1 MILFSGWRIL
11 IVNKTLTT
19 FVALTLLTVC
29 GSVSLFAQN
38 NPTQIP
44 KEVQDAVGTYT
55 GSWTSY
61 GLDANG
67 QVIKQAAWTDTLK
80 AEKPV
85 VEKSRAFVTTSD
97 EMIFE
102 GGRIPPMKVSGKE
115 GYLLKSD
122 GTLGEYFIETYGQT
136 FKMQKLEENV
146 FAYSVPA
153 APQELA
159 RLGAANVLSAQHTL
173 IKVVTFEQGVE
184 THNISRLTTVRWKDT
199 SSGKERTTQFISLQ
213 GRHQRQGN

>member
-1 MILFSGWRIL
+1 M
-11 IVNKTLTT
+11 NKSLNT
-19 FVALTLLTVC
+19 FVALTLLTLC
-29 GSVSLFAQN
+29 CSVLLFAQN
-38 NPTQIP
+38 NSTQIP
-44 KEVQDAVGTYT
+44 KVVKDLAGTYT

-67 QVIKQAAWTDTLK
+67 EVIKQAAWTDTLK
-80 AEKPV
+80 AENPL

-122 GTLGEYFIETYGQT
+122 GSLGEYFIETYGQT
-136 FKMQKLEENV
+136 YKMQTLGENV

-159 RLGAANVLSAQHTL
+159 RLGAANVQSAQHTL
-173 IKVVTFEQGVE
+173 IKVLTFEQGVE
-184 THNISRLTTVRWKDT
+184 THNISRLTTVRWKDA
-199 SSGKERTTQFISLQ
+199 SGKERTTQFISLQ
-213 GRHQRQGN
+213 GRHQRQHN

>member
-1 MILFSGWRIL
+1 
-11 IVNKTLTT
+11 VNKTFKT

-29 GSVSLFAQN
+29 CSGSLFAQN
-38 NPTQIP
+38 NATQTP
-44 KEVQDAVGTYT
+44 KEVKDLVGTYT
-55 GSWTSY
+55 GSWTIY

-80 AEKPV
+80 AENPV

-97 EMIFE
+97 EMVFE
-102 GGRIPPMKVSGKE
+102 GGRIPPMKVAGRE
-115 GYLLKSD
+115 GYLLNSD
-122 GTLGEYFIETYGQT
+122 GSLGEYFIETYGQLY
-136 FKMQKLEENV
+136 KMQKLSENV

-173 IKVVTFEQGVE
+173 IKVVAFEQGVE
-184 THNISRLTTVRWKDT
+184 THDISRLTTVRWKDA
-199 SSGKERTTQFISLQ
+199 GGRERTTQFISLQ
-213 GRHQRQGN
+213 GRHQRQRN

>member
-1 MILFSGWRIL
+1 M
-11 IVNKTLTT
+11 NETLNT
-19 FVALTLLTVC
+19 FVKLTLLTVC
-29 GSVSLFAQN
+29 CSVSLFAQN

-44 KEVQDAVGTYT
+44 KEVKDVVGAYA

-80 AEKPV
+80 AENPV

-102 GGRIPPMKVSGKE
+102 GGRIPAMKVSGKE
-115 GYLLKSD
+115 GYLLNSD
-122 GTLGEYFIETYGQT
+122 GSLGEYFIETYGQT
-136 FKMQKLEENV
+136 YKMQKLGENV

-159 RLGAANVLSAQHTL
+159 RLGAAKALSAQHTL

-199 SSGKERTTQFISLQ
+199 NGKERTTQFISLQ
-213 GRHQRQGN
+213 GRHQRQRN